1 MTEYEFKMKYDDD
14 FFDNFQQQYGGMS
27 KSERERESHNSADR
41 RSAKFSRSAKSF
53 KPKKPAKSQK
63 AVKAERNGNNRIPN
77 KSGSYQNSIAAD
89 KSIAHTTATAAIK
102 RKHLPRKKR
111 RIKRGVKNAV
121 LGFAAAVLAV
131 IIACLVLP
139 NCFGGTGKKGEPYR
153 QIGVQASADD
163 TAQSSSAIKP
173 FEAAD
178 NVVTLGDDVN
188 CKNCVL
194 VDVTD
199 NKILAQKDAD
209 AVIYPASM
217 TKILTLITAVE
228 NMTDPNATFT
238 FSYEITDPL
247 YVQEASVVGFSAGE
261 TVGVNDMLYGSI
273 LASGADATVGLA
285 ITVSG
290 SEDAF
295 VTAMNKKVQEL
306 GLTTATFKNTSGL
319 HDPEHKCTVK
329 DMAILLDYAM
339 KNETCRKVLTSESY
353 TTAPTEQ
360 HPEGVTVTST
370 LFSRIY
376 GAEPE
381 GATIIAG
388 KTGYTTEAGNCIASY
403 AKGDNG
409 HNYVFVSA
417 GGTDKWKAVY
427 DHINVYSAY
436 AKG

>member
-1 MTEYEFKMKYDDD
+1 MVNCMTEYEYKMKYDDE
-14 FFDNFQQQYGGMS
+14 FFENFQRQYGGSAKNEHEQNSKRPESS
-27 KSERERESHNSADR
+27 KSRKNAEFKKAGGRGKSVKHN
-41 RSAKFSRSAKSF
+41 RSTRQSNYKT
-53 KPKKPAKSQK
+53 KPPVTARDNAPA
-63 AVKAERNGNNRIPN
+63 AE
-77 KSGSYQNSIAAD
+77 
-89 KSIAHTTATAAIK
+89 
-102 RKHLPRKKR
+102 KHKPRKKR
-111 RIKRGVKNAV
+111 RLKRSVKNAA
-121 LGFAAAVLAV
+121 LGFTAVTLII
-131 IIACLVLP
+131 IIACLLLP
-139 NCFGGTGKKGEPYR
+139 NCFGSADKGEPYR
-153 QIGVQASADD
+153 QIGAQVSAD
-163 TAQSSSAIKP
+163 AAAAPSALKP
-173 FEAAD
+173 FTVAD

-188 CKNCVL
+188 CKNCIL

-199 NKILAQKDAD
+199 NKIIAQKDAD
-209 AVIYPASM
+209 AVVYPASM

-261 TVGVNDMLYGSI
+261 TVGVTDMLYGSI

-285 ITVSG
+285 ITISG
-290 SEDAF
+290 SEEAF
-295 VTAMNKKVQEL
+295 VAAMNQKVQEL

-329 DMAILLDYAM
+329 DMAMLLDYAM
-339 KNETCRKVLTSESY
+339 KNETCRKVLTAENY
-353 TTAPTEQ
+353 TTAPTAQ
-360 HPEGVTVTST
+360 HPEGITVTST

-376 GAEPE
+376 GTEPE

-403 AKGDNG
+403 AEGDNG
-409 HNYVFVSA
+409 HDYIFVSA

-436 AKG
+436 VKG

>member
-14 FFDNFQQQYGGMS
+14 FFDNFQQQYGGKS
-27 KSERERESHNSADR
+27 KREREQESRISADR
-41 RSAKFSRSAKSF
+41 KPLKSARSEKSA
-53 KPKKPAKSQK
+53 KPKKPIKSKKTAKSAKSERNVKNIMPNTRGGYQNDIAGVNNTAYA
-63 AVKAERNGNNRIPN
+63 AVKRKRI
-77 KSGSYQNSIAAD
+77 S
-89 KSIAHTTATAAIK
+89 
-102 RKHLPRKKR
+102 KKR
-111 RIKRGVKNAV
+111 RLKRSVKNAV

-139 NCFGGTGKKGEPYR
+139 NCFGSAGKKGEPYR
-153 QIGVQASADD
+153 QIGVQVSADD
-163 TAQSSSAIKP
+163 TAQSVKAIKP
-173 FEAAD
+173 FTVAD

-199 NKILAQKDAD
+199 NKIIAQKDAD

-285 ITVSG
+285 ITISG

-295 VTAMNKKVQEL
+295 VEAMNQKVREL

-329 DMAILLDYAM
+329 DMAMLLNYAM

-360 HPEGVTVTST
+360 HPEGITVTST

-376 GAEPE
+376 GTEPE

-403 AKGDNG
+403 AKGNNG
-409 HNYVFVSA
+409 HDYIFVSA

-436 AKG
+436 ARG